1 MRNLKKSLIATILL
15 ISFIVMTFVPAV
27 AAGQPSSYSKKSNSG
42 ERDVICTTLKGT
54 SASSYYT
61 GSYTYE
67 RMSSLSSSSL
77 LSTLR
82 GLLKSTHTRTTSYSD
97 CKNYA
102 EETDCENNGT
112 KLVTLYTSYTTS
124 YTGSIN
130 REHVWPKSLGGYKE
144 SGPGADLH
152 HIRPTE
158 STPNSNRG
166 SSKYGEMSGGKT
178 STGNASGLPA
188 GTYGTYFEPLDNAKG
203 DVARICLYMYVRY
216 GGESQYTCS
225 SITKVFQSVDVLLE
239 WCELDPVDTWEMGR
253 NEVIQNIQGN
263 RNVFIDYPEYAWL
276 LFGRE
281 VPDDMVTPSGNA
293 MDGSSG
299 GSTGGDSTGGDSTG
313 GSTSCSHAATVTR
326 NVKTAT
332 CGVAGYT
339 GDTYCSDCGA
349 KVASGKTTPAT
360 GKHSWSEPIIITPPT
375 ETAAGQSKSTCS
387 SCGAVK
393 TASIPAI
400 GSTPDPNPTPDPT
413 PDQSPEI
420 TETYWKSEEEM
431 ILVIIS
437 KQTLECLF
445 VDYLTKD

>member
-1 MRNLKKSLIATILL
+1 MKNIRKSIISVVLLIAFVLSTC
-15 ISFIVMTFVPAV
+15 VPAL
-27 AAGQPSSYSKKSNSG
+27 AASQPSSYSKKTNSG
-42 ERDVICTTLKGT
+42 ERDVVCTTLSGT
-54 SASSYYT
+54 GASSYY
-61 GSYTYE
+61 GASYKYE
-67 RMSSLSSSSL
+67 NLSELSSSSL
-77 LSTLR
+77 LSSLR

-130 REHVWPKSLGGYKE
+130 REHVWPKSLGGYE
-144 SGPGADLH
+144 TTGPGADLH

-166 SSKYGEMSGGKT
+166 SSRYGEMPGGRK

-188 GTYGTYFEPLDNAKG
+188 GTYGEYFEPLDNAKG

-225 SITKVFQSVDVLLE
+225 SITTVFQSVDVLLE

-293 MDGSSG
+293 MNGTSG
-299 GSTGGDSTGGDSTG
+299 GTSG
-313 GSTSCSHAATVTR
+313 GSTSCAHTSTVIR
-326 NVKTAT
+326 NAKVAT
-332 CGVAGYT
+332 CGATGYS
-339 GDTYCSDCGA
+339 GDTYCADCGA

-360 GKHSWSEPIIITPPT
+360 GNHSWSDPIIITPPT
-375 ETAAGQSKSTCS
+375 ETSAGQSKSTCKICS
-387 SCGAVK
+387 TTTTSV
-393 TASIPAI
+393 IPAD
-400 GSTPDPNPTPDPT
+400 GSASTPDPEP
-413 PDQSPEI
+413 S
-420 TETYWKSEEEM
+420 ETYWKSEEEM
-431 ILVIIS
+431 ILIVIS
-437 KQTLECLF
+437 KQTVDSLFCDCL
-445 VDYLTKD
+445 TEQ